1 MYAKGRV
8 GVQSLTLRSI
18 FAPARRGSARPI
30 VNGPLKYDYLLVAG
44 PGRSGSELLYE
55 RLRRHKDF
63 AFPEIKEG
71 YYYRSPSRFEKAL
84 AQANNGGEKRML
96 ADAANLGYQ
105 DRALPPG
112 VRRLADA
119 GRKVLLVIL
128 LRAHRDR
135 AVSMMRFRKSR
146 GELSALFGARRL
158 ERAVVRD
165 RLTPEAL
172 DALYGAGVDALTLH
186 FSALTANTT
195 GALNALASL
204 CGAALFDE
212 SEPVVV
218 NESVRARNALLAAAG
233 KSVAVG
239 MRRLGM
245 RRLLQRIKDAP
256 SVRRVFFT
264 PAAGERDA
272 PRLSEESARLLDESF
287 EACRALA
294 ESASEPLGDG
304 ILFRAGRSER
314 GARGGSAPSPA
325 GLR

>member
-1 MYAKGRV
+1 MD
-8 GVQSLTLRSI
+8 S
-18 FAPARRGSARPI
+18 
-30 VNGPLKYDYLLVAG
+30 PLKYDYLLVAG

-55 RLRRHKDF
+55 RLRRHKEF

-71 YYYRSPSRFEKAL
+71 YYYRSPARFEKAL
-84 AQANNGGEKRML
+84 AQASGGGEKRIL
-96 ADAANLGYQ
+96 ADAANLGYL
-105 DRALPPG
+105 DPALAPG

-146 GELSALFGARRL
+146 GEFSALFGARRL

-165 RLTPEAL
+165 RLTPESL
-172 DALYGAGVDALTLH
+172 DALYCIGVDALTLH

-195 GALNALASL
+195 AALNALASL
-204 CGAALFDE
+204 CGAAPFDE
-212 SEPVVV
+212 SETAVV
-218 NESVRARNALLAAAG
+218 NESVRARSAPLAAAG

-239 MRRLGM
+239 MRRLGF
-245 RRLLQRIKDAP
+245 RRLLQRTKDAP
-256 SVRRVFFT
+256 SVRRLFFA
-264 PAAGERDA
+264 PAEGERGM
-272 PRLSEESARLLDESF
+272 PRLSEESVRLLDESF

-304 ILFRAGRSER
+304 ILFRRGRFEQA
-314 GARGGSAPSPA
+314 ARGEPSPMPA